1 MESRGVQVSVAG
13 RLPGVVAYSAPDR
26 KRERGQTPAALLLWR
41 LGNETA
47 PPAPVGELLFKC
59 REVPRRKW
67 PGRWGLRQGQ
77 QRAWRGAEASDAATP
92 AGALARWSWR
102 HAGAGSM
109 LEAPGAAAGLGAE
122 AGGRGWSRR
131 YPVAV
136 NHGPG
141 MRAVWSPLS
150 LFTTGPQQLES
161 RPGRPWRAGPGWK
174 LAGSSLLEV
183 QSSPSS
189 PGAKVSLPGQAT
201 APGLGAC
208 SACSAWHA
216 GTPATCARATAADL
230 HSAHEKRGFGYVTG

>member
-1 MESRGVQVSVAG
+1 
-13 RLPGVVAYSAPDR
+13 
-26 KRERGQTPAALLLWR
+26 
-41 LGNETA
+41 
-47 PPAPVGELLFKC
+47 
-59 REVPRRKW
+59 
-67 PGRWGLRQGQ
+67 
-77 QRAWRGAEASDAATP
+77 
-92 AGALARWSWR
+92 
-102 HAGAGSM
+102 M
-109 LEAPGAAAGLGAE
+109 LELEACWKHPARRRGWGQRLQAV

-201 APGLGAC
+201 APASVPAVPAVLGMQGPPRRVHGQQRRIC
-208 SACSAWHA
+208 TPLTKKGVSATLQDRSYVFLPVLEADPLLLHA
-216 GTPATCARATAADL
+216 YVALCCAVPRVLRVCVGTIRARGSESRSPVEGAKVHGSDPWRPKEREMAL
-230 HSAHEKRGFGYVTG
+230 N